1 MPVVVE
7 PKKISDGIPFKGLAR
22 EKIGKRDSELER
34 VRQEKKR
41 E

>member
-1 MPVVVE
+1 MPMVVE
-7 PKKISDGIPFKGLAR
+7 PKKIGNSIPFQGLAR